1 MMCFQKQHSFTP
13 LENAQRLAAGG
24 ILPQRARGLMPH
36 ASSLA
41 GLTLLFAL
49 LVVSAA
55 LSVSL
60 GVANIVLGEL
70 LLSSTGRDSQ
80 VAFYTA
86 DSGVECALYWDLTG
100 DRLLV
105 DPDVSC
111 AGSTVPLIRNQ
122 DGTEIRFR
130 FEIETVFGASCA
142 DVKIEKDDQTT
153 TVTALGNFPS
163 NPIPDGGC
171 SVGLR
176 TVQRGLEAS
185 FRR

>member
-1 MMCFQKQHSFTP
+1 MHYLKQQYGV
-13 LENAQRLAAGG
+13 A
-24 ILPQRARGLMPH
+24 
-36 ASSLA
+36 
-41 GLTLLFAL
+41 LLLSL

-60 GVANIVLGEL
+60 GVANMVLGEL

-80 VAFYTA
+80 IAFYTA
-86 DSGVECALYWDLTG
+86 DSGVECALYWDLTS
-100 DRLLV
+100 DRLLS
-105 DPDVSC
+105 DSDVPC
-111 AGSTVPLIRNQ
+111 AGETVPLTRNQ

-130 FEIETVFGASCA
+130 FNIETAFGASCA

-153 TVTALGNFPS
+153 RVTALGNFPS
-163 NPIPDGGC
+163 DSIPDGGC
-171 SVGLR
+171 SVGPR